1 MRPFPLHLLSTCH
14 AMNPNRQ
21 AQRPQEKKK
30 KPKRIYKYY
39 EQICAYNGNY
49 LVIFKM

>member
-1 MRPFPLHLLSTCH
+1 
-14 AMNPNRQ
+14 MNPNRQ
-21 AQRPQEKKK
+21 AQRPQEKK